1 MRESVVEYL
10 ELGDCLGG
18 GADAY
23 PCDLCYFVGMVC
35 GIGHTAVDTAGVLE
49 LELCEYVLQGGFV
62 RLGFF
67 SSIIINE

>member
-35 GIGHTAVDTAGVLE
+35 GIGHTAVDTASVLE
-49 LELCEYVLQGGFV
+49 WELCEYVP
-62 RLGFF
+62 
-67 SSIIINE
+67 